1 MYIVYSSISRS
12 KYVILFQ
19 DGIYFMKNQSNLLTK
34 SIDFKRVENHTSLFL
49 KQIKQFII

>member
-19 DGIYFMKNQSNLLTK
+19 DLLHENQSNLLTK